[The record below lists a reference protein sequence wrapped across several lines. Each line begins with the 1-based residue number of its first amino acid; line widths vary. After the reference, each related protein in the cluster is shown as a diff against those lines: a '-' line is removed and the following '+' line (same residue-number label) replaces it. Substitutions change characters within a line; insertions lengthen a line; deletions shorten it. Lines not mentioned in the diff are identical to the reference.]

1 MLKGEVVQL
10 LIPVC
15 TVSVTLD
22 LSPVESNNTDS
33 SSATAV
39 GLFLGGVV
47 AGALG
52 VLLIE
57 GIVVGAC
64 RLRRTKHK

>member
-1 MLKGEVVQL
+1 MSITLPHPAVEAEGVNPG
-10 LIPVC
+10 PV
-15 TVSVTLD
+15 S
-22 LSPVESNNTDS
+22 SDS

-52 VLLIE
+52 VVFIE
-57 GIVVGAC
+57 VIVGGAC
-64 RLRRTKHK
+64 RLKRSKHK